1 MKKIA
6 LLIVISFFSI
16 LSVGCST
23 MEGLGEDIE
32 KGGEVLQ
39 DKANENK

>member
-1 MKKIA
+1 MKKTA

-23 MEGLGEDIE
+23 VEGLGKDIE

-39 DKANENK
+39 EKAKENK